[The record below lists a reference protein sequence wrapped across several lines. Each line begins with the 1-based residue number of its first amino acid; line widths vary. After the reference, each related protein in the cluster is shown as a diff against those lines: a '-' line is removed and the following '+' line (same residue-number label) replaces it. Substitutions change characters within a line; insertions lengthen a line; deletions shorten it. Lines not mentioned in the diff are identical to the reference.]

1 MRSLIKILFIG
12 GLFLDSNKRKIEDYS
27 KGAMQNAANNLQWN
41 YVNGI
46 ETNLSMRIDLLNAIY
61 IGTYPKYYSK
71 LLVKGGG
78 KYFDS
83 NNRSVSD
90 IGFVNLPIFDEKSK
104 YMNMKKALRGW
115 INNNK
120 GFKKYIIAYGLF
132 EHNIKLLNFAKKKSQ
147 VTTCLIIPDLPQ
159 YMSLNG
165 KSSGIRRVLLRYVDN
180 IYNKYKESIDY
191 YSIITEQMGS
201 YLKIPQN
208 QYVVIDG
215 MIERDDI
222 NKFKPTESFTHQNK
236 FSFLYTG
243 GLSPLYGT
251 DFLLSE
257 FLAMKNKA
265 VELWICGDG
274 PYVDEIVRI
283 SKNDERIRYFGFLP
297 RNECIALQQKASCLI
312 NPREDSD
319 ITLYSFPSKTME
331 YLMSGKPVIAKKLL
345 GMSNEYTDIFFEF
358 GASERLKD
366 VMDKVSKM
374 EPETLRKVGHR
385 GKAFVSTRKNN
396 IYQTS
401 KLIKMLSIEEAEQ

>member
-90 IGFVNLPIFDEKSK
+90 IGFVNLPIFVEKSK

-147 VTTCLIIPDLPQ
+147 VTT
-159 YMSLNG
+159 
-165 KSSGIRRVLLRYVDN
+165 
-180 IYNKYKESIDY
+180 
-191 YSIITEQMGS
+191 
-201 YLKIPQN
+201 
-208 QYVVIDG
+208 
-215 MIERDDI
+215 
-222 NKFKPTESFTHQNK
+222 
-236 FSFLYTG
+236 
-243 GLSPLYGT
+243 
-251 DFLLSE
+251 
-257 FLAMKNKA
+257 
-265 VELWICGDG
+265 
-274 PYVDEIVRI
+274 
-283 SKNDERIRYFGFLP
+283 
-297 RNECIALQQKASCLI
+297 
-312 NPREDSD
+312 
-319 ITLYSFPSKTME
+319 
-331 YLMSGKPVIAKKLL
+331 
-345 GMSNEYTDIFFEF
+345 
-358 GASERLKD
+358 
-366 VMDKVSKM
+366 
-374 EPETLRKVGHR
+374 
-385 GKAFVSTRKNN
+385 
-396 IYQTS
+396 
-401 KLIKMLSIEEAEQ
+401 